1 MKILITTDQYAP
13 DINGVVTSVVNLQN
27 ELQKLGHEV
36 RILTLSGNRKSSHKD
51 EVIYIGSTGVGKI
64 YPKARL
70 ALSIHEEYIQE
81 LVGWHPDIIH
91 SQCEFSTFL
100 MAQRIA
106 KDVNIPIIH
115 TYHTLYEDYTHYFSP
130 NKKWGKKMV
139 AILTKKVLTQSNC
152 VIAPTDKVRSL
163 LLEYGVK
170 QEIQVVPT
178 GIDLERVKIQLG
190 NTEKEGL
197 RSKVGIPSNDRV
209 LIYVGRLAKEKNL
222 EEILLFFSQLN
233 RQNITLLIVGDGPH
247 RAALEERV
255 MELGISNQV
264 IFTGMICSQEVSSY
278 YQLGDLFVSASNS
291 ETQGLT
297 YIEAL
302 ANGVPAL
309 CRKDPCLEN
318 VIVDGVNGWE
328 YQSFEQF
335 REKLNTILDDEVLQ
349 ERVSKNARDSMR
361 YNYSSTEFAKKVEQI
376 YQNTINR
383 HHEKLKDTSVSD
395 IQQ

>member
-36 RILTLSGNRKSSHKD
+36 RILTLSGNRKSSHID
-51 EVIYIGSTGVGKI
+51 EVIYIKSTGVGKI

-70 ALSIHEEYIQE
+70 ALSIDEEYIQE
-81 LVGWHPDIIH
+81 LVDWHPDIIH

-106 KDVNIPIIH
+106 KEVDVPIIH
-115 TYHTLYEDYTHYFSP
+115 TYHTIYEDYTHYFSP

-178 GIDLERVKIQLG
+178 GIDLEKFEIQLG
-190 NTEKEGL
+190 NTAKEEL

-209 LIYVGRLAKEKNL
+209 LICVGRLAKEKNL

-247 RAALEERV
+247 RTALEERAI
-255 MELGISNQV
+255 ELGISNQV
-264 IFTGMICSQEVSSY
+264 IFTGMICSQAVSSY

-309 CRKDPCLEN
+309 CREDPCLEN
-318 VIVDGVNGWE
+318 VIVDGVNGWK

-335 REKLNTILDDEVLQ
+335 REKLNAILDNEGLR
-349 ERVSKNARDSMR
+349 EHLSENARESVK
-361 YNYSSTEFAKKVEQI
+361 YNYSSTEFAKNVEQI
-376 YQNTINR
+376 YQNTINLY
-383 HHEKLKDTSVSD
+383 HEKT
-395 IQQ
+395 

>member
-1 MKILITTDQYAP
+1 MIYIYKTIKAGRRLKILITTDQYVPA
-13 DINGVVTSVVNLQN
+13 INGVVTSIVNLQN
-27 ELQKLGHEV
+27 GLQKLGHEV
-36 RILTLSGNRKSSHKD
+36 RILTLSGNRKSSYKD
-51 EVIYIGSTGVGKI
+51 GVIYIGSTGVGKI
-64 YPKARL
+64 YPNARL
-70 ALSIHEEYIQE
+70 AFSVDEEYIQE
-81 LVGWHPDIIH
+81 LVNWYPDIIH
-91 SQCEFSTFL
+91 SQCEFSTFF
-100 MAQRIA
+100 MAQQIA
-106 KDVNIPIIH
+106 KEVDVPIIH

-139 AILTKKVLTQSNC
+139 AIFTKQVLSHSEC

-163 LLEYGVK
+163 LVDYGVK
-170 QEIQVVPT
+170 QQIQVVPT
-178 GIDLERVKIQLG
+178 GIDLERFKIQLDDI
-190 NTEKEGL
+190 EKERL
-197 RSKVGIPSNDRV
+197 RSKLGIPSNDRV

-255 MELGISNQV
+255 IDLGISKHV

-302 ANGVPAL
+302 ANGIPAL
-309 CRKDPCLEN
+309 CRKDQCLEN

-335 REKLNTILDDEVLQ
+335 REKLDDILEKEGLQ
-349 ERVSKNARDSMR
+349 KRLSKNAREIVKG
-361 YNYSSTEFAKKVEQI
+361 NCSSNEFAKRVEQI
-376 YQNTINR
+376 YQTTIN
-383 HHEKLKDTSVSD
+383 HHH
-395 IQQ
+395 